1 MNYKFSSLKPILD
14 VLEVQ
19 EKLWAS
25 EIANRVWKSRA
36 IVHKYLNELVK
47 RWEIT
52 KTGTPPYVKYEK
64 KIKNTEK
71 QKNIKNTDDVLI
83 DFEDKKILDEGFYKF
98 SSAWEIQKW
107 FEWFKKWCSKR
118 NFDIE
123 NKKDDFIKI
132 YKHIQKLQDSC
143 WNISAKKDFWKRFDK
158 IYLDNVYYSDQY
170 TRMDFWKW
178 KLAEMAFYAKSSQNK
193 KLINETL
200 DEVLYKIKCTIKTN
214 NYDAIAIVPWSINRK
229 NQLLK
234 ILKDKL
240 KVLDLPFVNI
250 IKYYS
255 SWIIVAQKSLKT
267 RQERIEN
274 AQNTIFVDDMK
285 HYDKV
290 FLIDDFVG
298 SGSTLNETAKK
309 LKENW
314 VKKIDWYA
322 FVGNLDLSY
331 EVINEI

>member
-25 EIANRVWKSRA
+25 EIADIVWKSRT

-52 KTGTPPYVKYEK
+52 KIGTPPYVKYQK
-64 KIKNTEK
+64 
-71 QKNIKNTDDVLI
+71 KNIKKNQNIKKNMDDILI
-83 DFEDKKILDEGFYKF
+83 NYEDKKILDEAFYKI
-98 SSAWEIQKW
+98 SSTWQIQKW
-107 FEWFKKWCSKR
+107 FEWFKKWCEKR
-118 NFDIE
+118 NFDFKT
-123 NKKDDFIKI
+123 KKNSFINI
-132 YKHIQKLQDSC
+132 YKHIQKLQDNC
-143 WNISAKKDFWKRFDK
+143 WNIPAKRDFWKKFDK
-158 IYLDNVYYSDQY
+158 IYLNNVYYSDQY
-170 TRMDFWKW
+170 TRMDFWRW

-193 KLINETL
+193 KLIDETL
-200 DEVLYKIKCTIKTN
+200 DEIMYKIKCIIKSN
-214 NYDAIAIVPWSINRK
+214 NYDAIAIVPWSIDRK

-274 AQNTIFVDDMK
+274 AQNTIFVDDIK
-285 HYDKV
+285 TYDKV

-314 VKKIDWYA
+314 TKKVDWYA
-322 FVGNLDLSY
+322 FVWNLDLSY